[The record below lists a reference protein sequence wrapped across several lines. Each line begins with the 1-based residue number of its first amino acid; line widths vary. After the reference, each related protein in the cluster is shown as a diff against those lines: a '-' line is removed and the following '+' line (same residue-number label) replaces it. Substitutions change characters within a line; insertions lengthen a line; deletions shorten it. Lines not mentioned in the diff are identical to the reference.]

1 MKLMI
6 DGHLDLSWNA
16 LSHDRDQTM
25 TVAELRKSEA
35 GMEGRTRGRN
45 TVSLPDMRGAGIG
58 VCLATVICRAMPA
71 DGGANLRDANVADI
85 VKRTRLGTI
94 LRENLDYANQ
104 EIASAMARGQ
114 MSYYRILERR
124 GQLKQIVDRAGLD
137 EIWSLWT
144 AAKTEAER
152 AKLPIGYI
160 LSMEGADP
168 ILDHDD
174 AGWWWGEGLR
184 TVCLAHYGWS
194 AYSMGTG
201 GDGPL
206 TPRGRALLGRF
217 MELGMILDLVHT
229 ADRAVDE
236 ALGLFDGPVFVS
248 HGNARA
254 LVPGDRQFSDA
265 QIKAIVGRGGV
276 MGVVMDIWM
285 LQAGWRHNAKDNP
298 PVSLSAVADHID
310 YMCQLTGTVK
320 GVAIGSDL
328 DGGFGTE
335 QSPNDLDTI
344 ADLHKLRP
352 LLEGKGYGGAD
363 IDAIFWGNWLRFFRD
378 ALPAKCGGTKAAG
391 ASAR

>member
-16 LSHDRDQTM
+16 LSHDRDQTLS
-25 TVAELRKSEA
+25 VAELRKSEI

-45 TVSLPDMRGAGIG
+45 TVSLPEMRRAGIG
-58 VCLATVICRAMPA
+58 VCLATVISRAMPP
-71 DGGANLRDANVADI
+71 DGGAGLRDANVADI
-85 VKRTRLGTI
+85 VKRSRLGPI

-104 EIASAMARGQ
+104 EICSAMARGQ
-114 MSYYRILERR
+114 MAYYDILQRR
-124 GQLKQIVDRAGLD
+124 GQLLKITNREELD
-137 EIWSLWT
+137 AHWQRWASATTDAQRE
-144 AAKTEAER
+144 KM
-152 AKLPIGYI
+152 PIGYI

-168 ILDHDD
+168 ILDLDD
-174 AGWWWGEGLR
+174 ATWWWDQGLR
-184 TVCLAHYGWS
+184 TACLAHYGWS

-206 TPRGRALLGRF
+206 TPRGRELLGRF

-229 ADRAVDE
+229 ADRAVAE
-236 ALGLFDGPVFVS
+236 ALDLFDGAVFVS
-248 HGNARA
+248 HGNSRA
-254 LVPGDRQFSDA
+254 LVPGDRQFTDE

-285 LQAGWRHNAKDNP
+285 LKAGWRHNAKDNP
-298 PVSLSAVADHID
+298 PVSLSNVVDHID
-310 YMCQLTGTVK
+310 HMCQITGTVH

-344 ADLHKLRP
+344 YDLHKLAPMLRDR
-352 LLEGKGYGGAD
+352 GYSDAD
-363 IDAIFWGNWLRFFRD
+363 VEAIFYGNWLRFFRQSLPQGKLCTKPG
-378 ALPAKCGGTKAAG
+378 ALAAG
-391 ASAR
+391 